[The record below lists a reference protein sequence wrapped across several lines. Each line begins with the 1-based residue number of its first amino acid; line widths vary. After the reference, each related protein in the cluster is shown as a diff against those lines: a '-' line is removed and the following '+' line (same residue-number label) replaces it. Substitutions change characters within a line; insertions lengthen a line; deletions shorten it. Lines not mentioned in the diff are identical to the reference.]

1 MMKCYIAWL
10 ANNRRLE
17 MTAASFQCRCKYAF
31 LILFLAIISAT
42 AQQPPSF
49 SWLDTLAPE
58 KRQQLFSLPQNEIDY
73 FARYFDSADTD
84 AIDVAAYRAKNGD
97 GTLCDLPVGVFDSG
111 TGGLAVLEELR
122 KTLPANERY
131 IFYADQAN
139 MPWGEYPTTPH
150 RTATLLEIM
159 MGVYQFLL
167 TDRYDVSPHMQQ
179 ASKPPVKAV
188 VVACNTA
195 TAYSVKLAQQVLAL
209 GHQLVELPE
218 IPVYGIIDSGAEG
231 ALAVLEQRTAGKSE
245 SRPAVSVAVLATSG
259 TVDAGAYPLS
269 INRQAGEK
277 SWNSIAVYQQAGIG
291 LAGAID
297 QMPEYIDQQA
307 MSWRSSYKGPNANV
321 LATPLDRELWSRLHF
336 VPGGNGNGFFVRK
349 SGNEVIDFQLNSVEN
364 YIRLSVVML
373 LEQMLKKEES
383 KPLTVVIL
391 GCTHYP
397 YYLGTFDKV
406 FRELR
411 NYKSDG
417 RYVYRHLLTPELAF
431 IDPSRYLAQNVKD
444 GLAQMNLLRKNQ
456 PGQQETEQF
465 YISVPRAALSPTVFV
480 DQNPLLGFTSD
491 YKHGRTVDHG
501 RRVRPETVNDIAR
514 VPMGRNVI
522 DEVVAKR
529 LAGRVPQTFT
539 AMTAFSQKIAEMKAD
554 SLYLA
559 F

>member
-1 MMKCYIAWL
+1 
-10 ANNRRLE
+10 
-17 MTAASFQCRCKYAF
+17 MTAVSFHCRCKYAI
-31 LILFLAIISAT
+31 LISFLAMIPVT
-42 AQQPPSF
+42 AQQPFIS
-49 SWLDTLAPE
+49 SWPEILATE
-58 KRQQLFSLPQNEIDY
+58 KQQQLYSHSLNEIDY
-73 FARYFDSADTD
+73 FVRYFNPSDTNAVDVARYRTLHS
-84 AIDVAAYRAKNGD
+84 N

-122 KTLPANERY
+122 KTLPASERY

-139 MPWGEYPTTPH
+139 MPWGEYPTTPQ

-167 TDRYDVSPHMQQ
+167 TDRYNVSPQMQT
-179 ASKPPVKAV
+179 ARKPAAKAV

-209 GHQLVELPE
+209 GHDLVGLPQ

-231 ALAVLEQRTAGKSE
+231 ALRVLDQRAPGKNE
-245 SRPAVSVAVLATSG
+245 SGPSVSIAVLATSG

-277 SWNSIAVYQQAGIG
+277 NWRSIAVYQQAGIG

-307 MSWRSSYKGPNANV
+307 VTWRASYKGPNANV
-321 LATPLDRELWSRLHF
+321 LAQPLDRELWSRLHF
-336 VPGGNGNGFFVRK
+336 VPGKNGNGCFVRK
-349 SGNEVIDFQLNSVEN
+349 SGSEIVDFQLNSVEN
-364 YIRLSVVML
+364 YIRLSLVML
-373 LEQMLKKEES
+373 LEQMLKKDES
-383 KPLTVVIL
+383 KPLAAVIL

-397 YYLGTFDKV
+397 YYLGTFEKV

-411 NYKSDG
+411 QYKSNG
-417 RYVYRHLLTPELAF
+417 RYVYRRLLAPDLAF
-431 IDPSRYLAQNVKD
+431 IDPSRYLALTVKD
-444 GLAQMNLLRKNQ
+444 GLAQMNLLRKTL
-456 PGQQETEQF
+456 PGPQETEQF
-465 YISVPRAALSPTVFV
+465 YISVPRAGLSPTVFV

-501 RRVRPETVNDIAR
+501 WRVRPETVNDIAR

-529 LAGRVPQTFT
+529 LAGRVPQTFQ
-539 AMTAFSQKIAEMKAD
+539 AMIAFSRRMAEMKTD
-554 SLYLA
+554 SLYMA

>member
-1 MMKCYIAWL
+1 M
-10 ANNRRLE
+10 NS
-17 MTAASFQCRCKYAF
+17 TRCQYA
-31 LILFLAIISAT
+31 LLVLFLAITSAM

-49 SWLDTLAPE
+49 SWQDTLAPE
-58 KRQQLFSLPQNEIDY
+58 KRQQLFSLSQNEIDY
-73 FARYFDSADTD
+73 FARYFDPADTA
-84 AIDVAAYRAKNGD
+84 AIDVAGYRAKNDD

-122 KTLPANERY
+122 KALPASERY

-139 MPWGEYPTTPH
+139 MPWGEYPTTPQ

-179 ASKPPVKAV
+179 AAKSPVKAV

-231 ALAVLEQRTAGKSE
+231 ALAVLEQRAAGKSE
-245 SRPAVSVAVLATSG
+245 SRPAVSIAVLATSG
-259 TVDAGAYPLS
+259 TVDAGAYPVS
-269 INRQAGEK
+269 IYKQAGEK
-277 SWNSIAVYQQAGIG
+277 NWKSISVYQQAGIG

-297 QMPEYIDQQA
+297 QMPEYIDLQA
-307 MSWRSSYKGPNANV
+307 GSWRSSYKGPNANV
-321 LATPLDRELWSRLHF
+321 LAKPLDRELWSRLHF

-383 KPLTVVIL
+383 KPLAAVIL

-397 YYLGTFDKV
+397 YYQGTFAKV

-411 NYKSDG
+411 QYKTDG
-417 RYVYRHLLTPELAF
+417 RYVYRHLLAPELAF
-431 IDPSRYLAQNVKD
+431 IDPSWYLAQTVKQ
-444 GLAQMNLLRKNQ
+444 GLAQRHLLRNKQ
-456 PGQQETEQF
+456 PDAQETEQF
-465 YISVPRAALSPTVFV
+465 YISVPKANLSTTVFV
-480 DQNPLLGFTSD
+480 EQNPRRGFTSE

-501 RRVRPETVNDIAR
+501 KRVRPETVNDIAR
-514 VPMGRNVI
+514 VPMGRNNI
-522 DEVVAKR
+522 DDVVARR
-529 LAGRVPQTFT
+529 LATRVPQTFQ
-539 AMTAFSQKIAEMKAD
+539 AMTAFSRRIAETKAD
-554 SLYLA
+554 SLYVA